1 MKYAQNRG
9 VKEMDSIQG
18 KHFSITDP
26 QGVKTVIYQISKTG
40 KEQLQKLIDAPFDV
54 YVNIDNNILSKKSFG
69 YATYSGKG
77 PSSKKSDVEIK
88 IYRKNARRRA
98 LGTSNKISEIEA
110 MAINFGHEIEHLT
123 ENAFILDARGASK
136 KEREEAPD
144 KISENMLLDYLNKLE
159 RIEPLF
165 LQATTEMQQKQ
176 LYYER

>member
-1 MKYAQNRG
+1 MRK
-9 VKEMDSIQG
+9 
-18 KHFSITDP
+18 
-26 QGVKTVIYQISKTG
+26 SKTG
-40 KEQLQKLIDAPFDV
+40 KEQLQKLINAPFDV
-54 YVNIDNNILSKKSFG
+54 YVNIDNNVLSENAFG
-69 YATYSGKG
+69 YTQYRGKG

-88 IYRKNARRRA
+88 IYRKNAKRRA
-98 LGTSNKISEIEA
+98 VGMSNKISEMEA

-165 LQATTEMQQKQ
+165 LPATTEMQQKQ